1 MKRIVTITIVLVLLF
16 LSLIVIFLPV
26 PYATSDDETA
36 LIDSK
41 GEYVAYIT
49 GEGIIYVW
57 EGGTPPAY
65 LEGESIYS
73 FNGKHLGW
81 LLKGYIVDHNGYKV
95 GAVEGVVKSSSLI
108 EPFKGFKGFV
118 PFKSFKEMAPR
129 KPKIL
134 NKWSSIPLTLFLKT
148 GVAAEKGELGS
159 DIRSQKTLSFLQRY
173 IKLKNILSD
182 SEYRQCGLHKLTN
195 AELANLEK
203 TIVTITYAV
212 NVTMQENT
220 ALFSDTTSI
229 QNNTGTKHW
238 IKSKSSDGSTIT
250 LEDGSVWQV
259 DPINRIDTILWLPTE
274 NVLIL
279 DQNTLLN
286 IDQKQKVSAKRI
298 R

>member
-1 MKRIVTITIVLVLLF
+1 MKKIVTITVVSFLLF
-16 LSLIVIFLPV
+16 LTLVVVFLPT
-26 PYATSDDETA
+26 PDATSAEETA

-41 GEYVAYIT
+41 GKYVAYIT
-49 GEGIIYVW
+49 EEGVIYAW

-81 LLKGYIVDHNGYKV
+81 FLNGYIVDHNGYKV

-108 EPFKGFKGFV
+108 KPFKGFKGFV

-129 KPKIL
+129 KPQIL
-134 NKWSSIPLTLFLKT
+134 NQWSSIPLTVFLKT
-148 GVAAEKGELGS
+148 GVAAEKGELVS
-159 DIRSQKTLSFLQRY
+159 AIPSTKALSFLQRY
-173 IKLKNILSD
+173 IKLKEILSD
-182 SEYRQCGLHKLTN
+182 SEYRECGLHKLTD

-203 TIVTITYAV
+203 TIVTIAYAV
-212 NVTMQENT
+212 SVTMQENT
-220 ALFSDTTSI
+220 VLFSDTTSI
-229 QNNTGTKHW
+229 QSTGTKHW
-238 IKSKSSDGSTIT
+238 IKSKSDDGSIIT

-259 DPINRIDTILWLPTE
+259 DQINRIDTILWLPTE